1 MLNRCGQIIRASLSA
16 RHNIYCCQTFQHAH
30 FVFHDFLTAPPSLKI
45 VRAET
50 VISLIGFGNAVP
62 TAASFGEEGR
72 HVCCCYHRVYGR
84 WPQRI
89 GVHI

>member
-1 MLNRCGQIIRASLSA
+1 MA
-16 RHNIYCCQTFQHAH
+16 RSYVHLYLRTITFIVAKH
-30 FVFHDFLTAPPSLKI
+30 FNMRTLFSMTFSPPPSLYI
-45 VRAET
+45 VLAET
-50 VISLIGFGNAVP
+50 VISLIGFGNTVP